1 MLKHKLVS
9 EYRIFR
15 KEVTWVEYALWWVI
29 RFVLLYALV
38 NAIKEARGEVTILQL
53 GVEFA
58 LSFILPLLHLLPR
71 SVFLAR
77 INFRVQD
84 AVVVMLLTT
93 AYFGQYKGF
102 YSNVEWYDAYLHII
116 GCFVF
121 VYAGYE
127 LTMALKHDKLTLAPV
142 VAAMCGFGLSFFF
155 AVGWEIFE
163 FFCDNYF
170 PGSNSQ
176 NWANGNSNQLLAL
189 LPPIDPQR
197 YALLD
202 TMSDMIAGTIGSL
215 LGGIALFPYVYLMN
229 KKASKLTLMK
239 RKINKNNNKNEQE
252 QQQVG

>member
-1 MLKHKLVS
+1 MIKTKLAG

-15 KEVTWVEYALWWVI
+15 SEVTWAEYALWWAVRLI
-29 RFVLLYALV
+29 LLYALIDSV
-38 NAIKEARGEVTILQL
+38 RQSRSQVTILQL
-53 GVEFA
+53 GSEFA
-58 LSFILPLLHLLPR
+58 LSFALPLLHLLPKK
-71 SVFLAR
+71 VFLSR
-77 INFRVQD
+77 INYRVQD

-93 AYFGQYKGF
+93 AFFGQYKGF

-127 LTMALKHDKLTLAPV
+127 LTMALKRDDLPLAPV

-170 PGSNSQ
+170 TGSNSQ
-176 NWANGNSNQLLAL
+176 NWSNINSNELMAL

-202 TMSDMIAGTIGSL
+202 TMTDMIAGTVGSL
-215 LGGIALFPYVYLMN
+215 LGGITVFAYVYRTN
-229 KKASKLTLMK
+229 KKASRLTLIKK
-239 RKINKNNNKNEQE
+239 RAVGKTQE
-252 QQQVG
+252 KEPVQQVG